1 LRERERES
9 IVLHI
14 SDLTNVKTSDIESA
28 LSLVML
34 HFEHAEVVDTTVN
47 STPVL
52 RDTDVEE
59 IVSPWH
65 CYILRVRESLIPPQ
79 SGTTSSVRAMFNK
92 RSLIGT
98 LHSFDTPK
106 SLVTP

>member
-1 LRERERES
+1 MRERERERERES
-9 IVLHI
+9 IVLHV

-34 HFEHAEVVDTTVN
+34 QFEHAEVVDTTVN

-65 CYILRVRESLIPPQ
+65 CYVLRARESLMLPHI
-79 SGTTSSVRAMFNK
+79 R
-92 RSLIGT
+92 L
-98 LHSFDTPK
+98 
-106 SLVTP
+106 